1 VAWGVEMRRTF
12 AAYLLLIAFGVS
24 SAAARAETLQGIVRD
39 PNGALLRQAVL
50 VVERWD
56 SDSIHGARPEPP
68 LMIEPDY
75 KGRYTI
81 SLAPGVYD
89 VLVSSPCCLP
99 QVKQIR
105 LLPGKN
111 VQFNPDLKF
120 GRGTKSLE

>member
-1 VAWGVEMRRTF
+1 MRRTF
-12 AAYLLLIAFGVS
+12 AAYFLLIAIGVS

-89 VLVSSPCCLP
+89 VLVSSPCCSP

-120 GRGTKSLE
+120 GRG